1 MYVCVVYAC
10 LCVCVCV
17 LVCVCVKEREREREC
32 ENSITFLN
40 PNLILDLSGDSALD
54 GPSPGWYTAN
64 TLRWN
69 NITNTVGSSSSDGKS
84 VCVHGEPAGPSYVY
98 MTVYE

>member
-1 MYVCVVYAC
+1 MQ
-10 LCVCVCV
+10 CVCIYVN
-17 LVCVCVKEREREREC
+17 KRERERERVG
-32 ENSITFLN
+32 ENSISFLT